1 MFFLHL
7 HRKKEKFFPFTASLL
22 LSSFGILL
30 MNSFL
35 GVYAYFIAQSH
46 INNVITFNPLD
57 SENKYDQLNVTKAAN
72 KKFITLHRDYV
83 LPFISAFQ
91 NIPALNVSLI
101 APVVIVCIRLYNFQ
115 TQCFANKRA
124 PPLA

>member
-30 MNSFL
+30 MNSLL

-46 INNVITFNPLD
+46 INNVITFNALD

-72 KKFITLHRDYV
+72 KKFITLHRDHV
-83 LPFISAFQ
+83 LSFISAFQ

-101 APVVIVCIRLYNFQ
+101 VPVVIVCIRFHNFQ